1 MTRFFKETHHH
12 DIMQWMVILV
22 TNDDGVHSAGLIAL
36 FKALKEMGDAY
47 VVAPDGERSAVGHA
61 LTLHRPLKVEELR
74 ERVYSVNGTPTD
86 AVVLGVHKVLPRRPD
101 LVVSGINRGGNLG
114 DDITYSGTVSA
125 AIEGTI
131 LNIPSFAVSVP
142 GDKNFHFDTAASFAV
157 TIARYIAENPLPFDT
172 FLNVNVPN
180 LPKDLVKGVRLT
192 RQGKR
197 VYDDAIK
204 EVFSPRGEKHYWIG
218 GGVPYWEHAEDNDIN
233 AVEEGYV
240 SVTPV
245 HLDLTDYPALES
257 LKSHLHMLDDGVRPA
272 TEKS

>member
-1 MTRFFKETHHH
+1 
-12 DIMQWMVILV
+12 MVILI

-36 FKALKEMGDAY
+36 FKALKEVGDAY
-47 VVAPDGERSAVGHA
+47 VVAPDRERSAVGHA

-86 AVVLGVHKVLPRRPD
+86 AVVLGVHKVLPQKPD

-125 AIEGTI
+125 AVEGTI
-131 LNIPSFAVSVP
+131 LNIPSFAVSVH
-142 GDKNFHFDTAASFAV
+142 GDKNFHFETAAFFAV
-157 TIARYIAENPLPFDT
+157 AIAKFVIENPMPFDT

-180 LPKDLVKGVRLT
+180 LAKGHVKGLKLT

-197 VYDDAIK
+197 IYDNAIQ
-204 EVFSPRGEKHYWIG
+204 EVSSPRGEKHYWIG
-218 GGVPYWEHAEDNDIN
+218 GGVPYWEHAEDTDVH

-240 SVTPV
+240 SVTPI
-245 HLDLTDYPALES
+245 HLDLTDYTALDS
-257 LKSHLHMLDDGVRPA
+257 LKRHLPAFDGMARSA
-272 TEKS
+272 RED

>member
-1 MTRFFKETHHH
+1 
-12 DIMQWMVILV
+12 MVILV

-36 FKALKEMGDAY
+36 FKALKEIGDAY
-47 VVAPDGERSAVGHA
+47 IVAPDRERSAVGHA

-74 ERVYSVNGTPTD
+74 EHVYAVNGTPTD
-86 AVVLGVHKVLPRRPD
+86 AVVLGVHKVLPRKPD
-101 LVVSGINRGGNLG
+101 IVVSGINRGGNLG

-142 GDKNFHFDTAASFAV
+142 GDRNFHFETAALFAV
-157 TIARYIAENPLPFDT
+157 AVVKFITENPLPYDT

-180 LPKDLVKGVRLT
+180 LAAGLVKGIRLT

-197 VYDDAIK
+197 TYDGAIQ
-204 EVFSPRGEKHYWIG
+204 EVLSPRGERHYWIG
-218 GGVPYWEHAEDNDIN
+218 GGTPYWERAEDTDIS

-240 SVTPV
+240 SVTPI
-245 HLDLTDYPALES
+245 HLDLTDYSALDLMRPRIES
-257 LKSHLHMLDDGVRPA
+257 FGETVKPTRQD
-272 TEKS
+272 

>member
-1 MTRFFKETHHH
+1 ML
-12 DIMQWMVILV
+12 ILV

-36 FKALKEMGDAY
+36 FKALKEIGDAY
-47 VVAPDGERSAVGHA
+47 VVAPDRERSAVGHA

-86 AVVLGVHKVLPRRPD
+86 AVVLGVNKVLPRKPD

-125 AIEGTI
+125 AVEGTI
-131 LNIPSFAVSVP
+131 LNIPSFAVSVH
-142 GDKNFHFDTAASFAV
+142 GDKAFHFETAAFFAL
-157 TIARYIAENPLPFDT
+157 TIAKFIIENPMPFDT

-180 LPKDLVKGVRLT
+180 IAKGLVKGLKFT

-197 VYDDAIK
+197 VYDNAIQ
-204 EVFSPRGEKHYWIG
+204 EISSPRGEKHYWIG
-218 GGVPYWEHAEDNDIN
+218 GGVPYWEHGDDTDIN

-240 SVTPV
+240 SVTPI

-257 LKSHLHMLDDGVRPA
+257 LKQHLPVFEGIARSAKEH
-272 TEKS
+272 

>member
-1 MTRFFKETHHH
+1 
-12 DIMQWMVILV
+12 MVILV

-36 FKALKEMGDAY
+36 FKALKEIGDAY
-47 VVAPDGERSAVGHA
+47 VVAPDRERSAVGHA

-86 AVVLGVHKVLPRRPD
+86 AVVLGVNKVLPQKPD

-142 GDKNFHFDTAASFAV
+142 GDKNFHFETAAFFAI
-157 TIARYIAENPLPFDT
+157 TMAKFINENPLPFDT

-180 LPKDLVKGVRLT
+180 LPGALVKGVKLT

-197 VYDDAIK
+197 VYDNAIQ
-204 EVFSPRGEKHYWIG
+204 EVLSPRGERHYWIG
-218 GGVPYWEHAEDNDIN
+218 GGVPYWEHAHDTDIN

-240 SVTPV
+240 SVTPI
-245 HLDLTDYPALES
+245 HLDLTDYNALES
-257 LKSHLHMLDDGVRPA
+257 LKRHLHLFDGMARPA
-272 TEKS
+272 GQD